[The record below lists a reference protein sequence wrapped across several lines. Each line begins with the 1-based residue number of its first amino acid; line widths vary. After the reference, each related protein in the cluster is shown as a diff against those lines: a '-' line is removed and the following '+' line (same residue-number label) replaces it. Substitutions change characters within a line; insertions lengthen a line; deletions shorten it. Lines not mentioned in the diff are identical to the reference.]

1 MAKKKAAAGAK
12 GRKGGRTGQTGRK
25 RPAVTRRKGGQAA
38 PRAGRVFD
46 ALLAPVKGATR
57 RNIGH
62 VQLEVGRAGAARVK
76 RMIYPPG
83 FHWAVDM
90 KPVTGTDLCMHAHVG
105 FLARG
110 EIHIEYADGCIVEH
124 KAPQIVAIEPGHD
137 GWVVGK
143 EPVVLIEFDFEGDT
157 VNRLGMPDAHRH

>member
-1 MAKKKAAAGAK
+1 MPKKTVRKKSKPRVVRKA
-12 GRKGGRTGQTGRK
+12 
-25 RPAVTRRKGGQAA
+25 RRATPKA
-38 PRAGRVFD
+38 D
-46 ALLAPVKGATR
+46 ALLATVRGATHR
-57 RNIGH
+57 YLGH
-62 VQLEVGRAGAARVK
+62 VRLDVGRAGGARVK

-83 FHWAVDM
+83 FHWAKDM

-110 EIHIEYADGCIVEH
+110 EIHIEYADGCVVEH

-143 EPVVLIEFDFEGDT
+143 EPVVMIEFDFEGDT
-157 VNRLGMPDAHRH
+157 VSRLGMPDAHRH